1 MVRRHRSLRAWTG
14 CAGLGSAA
22 ATRLERAL
30 TRGDPVSDEPQHEQS
45 ETREAVPDEPQHE
58 QGETPET
65 DQEKV
70 RSRSLRSLIGR
81 RDLPYLLIAVPL
93 WGAVLLDKHSTRE
106 RALGVALVAVLVT
119 VTVTDLRHRIIP
131 DRVTGPGAVLAIV
144 IGLLS
149 APGQVPG
156 QLIAGAG
163 AFLALLVFAVISR
176 GGIKGGDVKL
186 AGVIG
191 VYLSRS
197 VIVALSAGIL
207 AGGVYSLGI
216 VAVSSV
222 RGGRAGAR
230 RGLRTWI
237 PYGPFLALGGLIGL
251 FAGPHFLHS

>member
-1 MVRRHRSLRAWTG
+1 MVRGHRSLRAWTR
-14 CAGLGSAA
+14 CAGLRPPD
-22 ATRLERAL
+22 ATAVDRCL
-30 TRGDPVSDEPQHEQS
+30 TYGDPVPDESQHEQAALP
-45 ETREAVPDEPQHE
+45 EAVPDEPERERTQA
-58 QGETPET
+58 PEAAP
-65 DQEKV
+65 EKV
-70 RSRSLRSLIGR
+70 RSRSLRSLIAR

-93 WGAVLLDKHSTRE
+93 WVAVLLDKSSTRE
-106 RALGVALVAVLVT
+106 RALGIALVAVLVT

-131 DRVTGPGAVLAIV
+131 DRVTGPGAVLAVV

-149 APGQVPG
+149 APSQVPG

-207 AGGVYSLGI
+207 AGGVYSLG
-216 VAVSSV
+216 VVVVSGA
-222 RGGRAGAR
+222 RDGRAGRAAACGRGFPTAR
-230 RGLRTWI
+230 SWRSAASSACSPGLT
-237 PYGPFLALGGLIGL
+237 
-251 FAGPHFLHS
+251 S

>member
-1 MVRRHRSLRAWTG
+1 MVRRHRPLRARTR
-14 CAGLGSAA
+14 CAVLGSPA
-22 ATRLERAL
+22 ATTIDSEL
-30 TRGDPVSDEPQHEQS
+30 TCGDPVSDDSQQEP
-45 ETREAVPDEPQHE
+45 T
-58 QGETPET
+58 ETPEAAQ
-65 DQEKV
+65 QEV
-70 RSRSLRSLIGR
+70 RSRSLRSLLGP

-93 WGAVLLDKHSTRE
+93 WVAVALDKHGTRE
-106 RALGVALVAVLVT
+106 RALGIALVAVLVT

-191 VYLSRS
+191 LYLSRS

-216 VAVSSV
+216 VAVSGA

-251 FAGPHFLHS
+251 FAGPHFLNS